1 MSDFVVIVMICDVSE
16 RHIIRDIKNNTH
28 KKNDAK
34 YKAKEC
40 RLHAKIAGLHLN
52 WCAAVEVEKAS
63 DFLEL
68 IAQLLSQ

>member
-1 MSDFVVIVMICDVSE
+1 MICEFSK
-16 RHIIRDIKNNTH
+16 RHIIQDIKNNTH
-28 KKNDAK
+28 KKNDPK